1 MIWWEVYRFR
11 VFFEVKIIVFVYSLD
26 VNYKKKW
33 SIEDDYVFGL
43 INWNNEVVINWVG
56 VY

>member
-11 VFFEVKIIVFVYSLD
+11 VFFEVKIIVFVYSLN